1 MHRCAALFMTFC
13 VWSATQGPARAQ
25 SHSAFDVARTSF
37 TSVRAYVAADAT
49 PAQFSPPPNV
59 VMSDRYGALF
69 EKMLRRSATSRR
81 QCVRIAAEPALLVRV
96 SISTPSWRSDFRA
109 TTLINR
115 RTDGHLIAYI
125 TIDPR
130 HDAIELIAHELEHII
145 EQLDGVDL
153 AQRAA
158 SPRSGVSQQSGTPGI
173 FETLRAT
180 RIGQRVSAEVRE

>member
-13 VWSATQGPARAQ
+13 LWSATQPPARAQ
-25 SHSAFDVARTSF
+25 SSGFDVARTSF
-37 TSVRAYVAADAT
+37 TSVRAYIAADAT

-59 VMSDRYGALF
+59 VMSDTYRALV
-69 EKMLRRSATSRR
+69 ETMLSRSSTFRR
-81 QCVRIAAEPALLVRV
+81 QCARIASERGLLVRV

-109 TTLINR
+109 TTRMIRQDN
-115 RTDGHLIAYI
+115 GHLTAYI
-125 TIDPR
+125 
-130 HDAIELIAHELEHII
+130 AIGPKYDVVELIAHELEHVI

-158 SPRSGVSQQSGTPGI
+158 APHSGVSQLSGTPGI
-173 FETLRAT
+173 FETQRAT